1 MKLQFVSYDNIDI
14 IKSNLKEWVEN
25 FKLDSSDWLQE
36 ELGNILFSD
45 TKFGDVPDFSL
56 DMTADKPFLTEA
68 ENAKR
73 VYGNLHFLSD

>member
-36 ELGNILFSD
+36 KLGNILFSVQMRNICG
-45 TKFGDVPDFSL
+45 K
-56 DMTADKPFLTEA
+56 
-68 ENAKR
+68 
-73 VYGNLHFLSD
+73 